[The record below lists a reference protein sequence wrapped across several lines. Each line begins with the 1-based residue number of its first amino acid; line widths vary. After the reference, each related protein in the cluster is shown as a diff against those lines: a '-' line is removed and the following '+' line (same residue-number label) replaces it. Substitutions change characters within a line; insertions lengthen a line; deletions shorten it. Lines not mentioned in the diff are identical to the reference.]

1 MIVAIVDHAK
11 LLCVLQSALNK
22 GCFANLIDIV
32 IGPSIDPVI
41 TKISKSKIPIGRFYV
56 FVNASLTSSGSKGLI
71 SSIIPTPPEI
81 KEVST
86 RMCPALKDQLM

>member
-1 MIVAIVDHAK
+1 MVVTIVDHAK

-32 IGPSIDPVI
+32 IGSSIDPVI

-56 FVNASLTSSGSKGLI
+56 FVNASLTSSGSKGLV